1 MAGLGVLH
9 VLLLLPG
16 QQLPLLRL
24 LGDAAADLLLLVLV
38 VVVQAAH
45 LLLHH
50 FPPLLAIHLLP
61 VVGSNSTG

>member
-9 VLLLLPG
+9 MLLLLPG

-24 LGDAAADLLLLVLV
+24 LGDAAADLLLLV